1 MSDSPNNNS
10 NANKIGIL
18 TKSVRFMKRG
28 VRKLRI
34 FFRHNK
40 VACIASL
47 SVIGIF
53 TVAMIVAACVMNN
66 KMTAGGENA
75 RMNVSGS
82 EDGVN
87 NSNGE
92 EGKNNGGL
100 LGGLF
105 KNKTSQGTVSD
116 SSEGSAEGSAESSAE
131 GTAPDPTLLQYKA
144 DAKNGYMNNC
154 IFLGDSRTVAM
165 VNYGF
170 VSDEAAFAQIGIS
183 HTAVEKATITNNAGR
198 DYTLDSYLQSH
209 DAQVVFVCYGVNGMN
224 GLSEEKYESSYNN
237 LVDHI
242 IAKAPKSKIVL
253 MSIWPVDD
261 YGRYKNSVQNSW
273 IDKYNDFLYK
283 MAEEKGLH
291 YLNVS
296 EILKGKNGQIKPE
309 YDAGDGLHYKACAYT
324 DILDYIIH
332 HPVPGVSDSGEFVV
346 KYVKPSKEN
355 SKIMTEQV
363 KLPDNVQVVDPATLV
378 QEECKHDPY
387 NTSDKTCPKC
397 GNPNPYYQECK
408 HDPNDTTSQ
417 KCQKCGKD
425 NPYYQEPK
433 VCKHDPNDTTS
444 KNCKKCGK
452 KNPYY
457 IEPEEPIVIP
467 TVTPTPT
474 PEPEIKP
481 TPEVTPEPTPEITPE
496 PTPEPTSGPTPD
508 PTPEPSSDPPSE
520 PSEPSDDTS
529 TDIDSE

>member
-10 NANKIGIL
+10 DTNKIGIL
-18 TKSVRFMKRG
+18 TRSVRFMKRG

-47 SVIGIF
+47 SVIVIF
-53 TVAMIVAACVMNN
+53 TAAMIVAACSRN
-66 KMTAGGENA
+66 KQMTASGVNA
-75 RMNVSGS
+75 QMNVSGS
-82 EDGVN
+82 EDVTN
-87 NSNGE
+87 NQNGE
-92 EGKNNGGL
+92 ENPNNGGL

-105 KNKTSQGTVSD
+105 KGKTSQGSASDTVSD
-116 SSEGSAEGSAESSAE
+116 SSTGEAVS
-131 GTAPDPTLLQYKA
+131 DPTLLQYKA

-296 EILKGKNGQIKPE
+296 EILKGQNGQIKPE

-363 KLPDNVQVVDPATLV
+363 KLPDNVQVVDSATLV

-397 GNPNPYYQECK
+397 GNANPYYQECK

-433 VCKHDPNDTTS
+433 VCKHPWTDQDEYCP
-444 KNCKKCGK
+444 KCGK
-452 KNPYY
+452 KNPNYK
-457 IEPEEPIVIP
+457 PEVIP
-467 TVTPTPT
+467 PPK
-474 PEPEIKP
+474 PKEEPEIP
-481 TPEVTPEPTPEITPE
+481 IDPGTEDDSGESDSSDTSDEGGSSETPNDPGQTNENPESGSEEEAPSPEPTED
-496 PTPEPTSGPTPD
+496 S
-508 PTPEPSSDPPSE
+508 SSDSSAPE
-520 PSEPSDDTS
+520 TTE
-529 TDIDSE
+529 